1 MKVKGAMP
9 FSVSRLQKTKIL
21 VVGDIMLDRYLW
33 GQVRRISPEAPVPVV
48 KLQRRSERPGAGGN
62 VAHNLVSLGCRV
74 SVAGLCGQNEPARC
88 VKQC

>member
-48 KLQRRSERPGAGGN
+48 KLQRRSERLGGGGN

-74 SVAGLCGQNEPARC
+74 SVAGLCGQDEPARC